1 MAAEQAAY
9 RHIEM
14 PFGEFPPPD
23 VVTGLVA
30 QHMLI
35 RDLMAEV
42 LTGSGQQRQETF
54 RSLVALLSVHETA
67 EEEVVHP
74 VARKLAEAEG
84 AVVEDRL
91 TEEHQAKQ
99 VLEELD
105 GMGADDAQF
114 EPKFAMLRN
123 AVLDHAVAEQRY
135 EFNRI
140 RQRAGAAQRA
150 SMGELVSAAERTA
163 PTHPH
168 AGVESAKANL
178 ALGPVAAV
186 MDRARDAIR
195 AARCALKG
203 VGRRWRSSLLHSE
216 NGTKTHEHVVDCVDM
231 QCNCGCAP
239 RKTLRR

>member
-1 MAAEQAAY
+1 MAAEDTAY

-23 VVTGLVA
+23 VVTTLIA

-35 RDLMAEV
+35 RDMMAEV
-42 LTGSGQQRQETF
+42 LTGAGQQRKETF
-54 RSLVALLSVHETA
+54 RRLVTLLSVHETA

-91 TEEHQAKQ
+91 AEEHQAKQ
-99 VLEELD
+99 LLEELD
-105 GMGADDAQF
+105 GMDPDDATF
-114 EPKFAMLRN
+114 LPKFSMLRKS
-123 AVLDHAVAEQRY
+123 VLDHAVSEQRY

-140 RQRAGAAQRA
+140 RQQAGVAQRA
-150 SMGELVSAAERTA
+150 NMRALVTAAEITA

-168 AGVESAKANL
+168 AGIESAKANL

-195 AARCALKG
+195 AARAKG
-203 VGRRWRSSLLHSE
+203 
-216 NGTKTHEHVVDCVDM
+216 
-231 QCNCGCAP
+231 
-239 RKTLRR
+239 